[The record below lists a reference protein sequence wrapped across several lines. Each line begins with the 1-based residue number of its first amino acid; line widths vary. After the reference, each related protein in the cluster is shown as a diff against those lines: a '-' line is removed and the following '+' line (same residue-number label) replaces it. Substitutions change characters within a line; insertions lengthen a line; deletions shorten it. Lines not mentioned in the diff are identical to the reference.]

1 MNTKATTSRKEKKEL
16 SLIIGTRIRLARK
29 KAGFSQEK
37 LAELADVHPTY
48 IGQLERG
55 EKNAT
60 LESIH
65 KISSAL
71 NIPLEK
77 LFEKIDL
84 LSDSI
89 DTKRNMPLE
98 CYDYLLSLPVSKQE
112 MVVELLSL
120 IHRFGES

>member
-1 MNTKATTSRKEKKEL
+1 MKTKATTSMKEKKEL

-60 LESIH
+60 MESVH

-71 NIPLEK
+71 NIPLER
-77 LFEKIDL
+77 LFEKIDI
-84 LSDSI
+84 LSDSVVAE
-89 DTKRNMPLE
+89 RNMPLE
-98 CYDYLLSLPVSKQE
+98 CYDYLLSLPISKQE
-112 MVVELLSL
+112 VVVELLSL
-120 IHRFGES
+120 IHRLSES

>member
-1 MNTKATTSRKEKKEL
+1 MKNETTTSMKGKKDL
-16 SLIIGTRIRLARK
+16 ALIIGTRIRLARK

-60 LESIH
+60 LESIY
-65 KISSAL
+65 KITSAL

-77 LFEKIDL
+77 LFEKIDI
-84 LSDSI
+84 LSYSLGAE
-89 DTKRNMPLE
+89 RNIP
-98 CYDYLLSLPVSKQE
+98 
-112 MVVELLSL
+112 
-120 IHRFGES
+120 HR

>member
-1 MNTKATTSRKEKKEL
+1 MKNETTTSMKGKKDL
-16 SLIIGTRIRLARK
+16 ALIVGTRIRLARK

-65 KISSAL
+65 KITSAL

-112 MVVELLSL
+112 IIVELLSL
-120 IHRFGES
+120 IHRLGES